1 MEKYNDFQRYLAA
14 KTSVDDRA
22 LNRRVWQVMV
32 DQLPAATEE
41 RPLQILEL
49 GAGAGAM
56 MQRLRRRGLLDHAV
70 YTAVDAAPENIAVA
84 RRQFGA
90 GNETLRLAWET
101 ADVFDFAAAQRGRRA
116 WDLMIAHA
124 FLDLLDLATALPAL
138 LPLLRPGGICYF
150 TINFD
155 GATILQPAIDPA
167 LDAQIEALYHRTMD
181 ERRRNGRDAGHSQ
194 TGRRLF
200 HRLPAAGATILAAGG
215 SDWVVF
221 PQEGTYAADEAY
233 FLHFIVE
240 TMRRALSGRAELEQ
254 TAFAAWIEQ
263 RHAQIDAGELVYIAH
278 QLDFVGKV

>member
-1 MEKYNDFQRYLAA
+1 MEKYNNFQRYLAA
-14 KTSVDDRA
+14 KTGVDDRA
-22 LNRRVWQVMV
+22 LNQRVWRVMREN
-32 DQLPAATEE
+32 LPEATGE
-41 RPLQILEL
+41 RPLRILEL
-49 GAGAGAM
+49 GAGVGTM
-56 MQRLRRRGLLDHAV
+56 MQRLRRRGLLDHGV

-90 GNETLRLAWET
+90 GDEALRLEWET
-101 ADVFDFAAAQRGRRA
+101 ADVFDFAAAHRGRRA

-124 FLDLLDLATALPAL
+124 FLDLLDLETALPAL

-167 LDAQIEALYHRTMD
+167 LDAQIEALYHHTMD
-181 ERRRNGRDAGHSQ
+181 ERQRNGRDAGHSQ

-200 HRLPAAGATILAAGG
+200 QQLPAAGATILAAGG

-221 PQEGTYAADEAY
+221 PQGGAYAADEAY

-240 TMRRALSGRAELEQ
+240 TMRRALSGRAELDQ
-254 TAFAAWIEQ
+254 AAFAAWIAQ
-263 RHAQIDAGELVYIAH
+263 RHAQIDAGELIYIAH
-278 QLDFVGKV
+278 QLDFVGQV